1 METTF
6 LLRVGELTLK
16 SAPVRKRMTQRMLNN
31 LKDAFIRNQIQANV
45 RSTWSRLFVSTPQ
58 PEQVAHI
65 LSHLFGL
72 QSFSK
77 IERYKYEQLEDL
89 LDIAEQHFAKEIDG
103 VRFEVRARREKKN
116 PLSTREIEQ
125 TLGGRLMDHGGIVDL
140 TTPELTCSIELR
152 KDEAYFF
159 STKLEAPAGLPLG
172 TESRALSLISG
183 GFDSPVATWKALRR
197 GVPCDFIFFE
207 LGGLPQRA
215 SIYAHL
221 EHLYQEW
228 IFGYTPR
235 LYIIPGEPIVEALQ
249 TNIPQKYWN
258 VMLKRVFYRVSER
271 IALRRK
277 YTALV
282 TGEAIAQVSSQ
293 TLLNL
298 QAIQHGLSVPVL
310 RPLVA
315 EEKNDIIA
323 LSRKIGSHDISAQV
337 QEYCAI
343 TPKNAATRST
353 PERVLEFEEDLGGDA
368 FYESLEALAE
378 RIHVSEVSPAQIP
391 FLEYM
396 LDEIPE
402 DAIWVDMRE
411 QAGEALPLES
421 LPISMEELV
430 TQPEQL
436 DQEQTY
442 FLLCDVGMLSGEAA
456 YMLNEMGYKAFAFK
470 GGISKLRKRYST
482 IEATVSSGST
492 TIQIDTDTE

>member
-1 METTF
+1 
-6 LLRVGELTLK
+6 
-16 SAPVRKRMTQRMLNN
+16 
-31 LKDAFIRNQIQANV
+31 
-45 RSTWSRLFVSTPQ
+45 
-58 PEQVAHI
+58 
-65 LSHLFGL
+65 
-72 QSFSK
+72 
-77 IERYKYEQLEDL
+77 
-89 LDIAEQHFAKEIDG
+89 
-103 VRFEVRARREKKN
+103 
-116 PLSTREIEQ
+116 
-125 TLGGRLMDHGGIVDL
+125 
-140 TTPELTCSIELR
+140 
-152 KDEAYFF
+152 
-159 STKLEAPAGLPLG
+159 
-172 TESRALSLISG
+172 
-183 GFDSPVATWKALRR
+183 
-197 GVPCDFIFFE
+197 
-207 LGGLPQRA
+207 
-215 SIYAHL
+215 
-221 EHLYQEW
+221 
-228 IFGYTPR
+228 
-235 LYIIPGEPIVEALQ
+235 
-249 TNIPQKYWN
+249 
-258 VMLKRVFYRVSER
+258 MLKRVFYRVSER

-315 EEKNDIIA
+315 EEKNDIIT

-353 PERVLEFEEDLGGDA
+353 PERILEFEEDLGGDA